1 MSKKII
7 YISIPMIG
15 HEEQTQR
22 QHAAYWQRY
31 WEQRGYEVVNPF
43 ILADMLKASY
53 MNIAGREPTYAEYLH
68 EDLINLEWCS
78 DIFMCNG
85 WTNSFGC
92 MEECD
97 KSIAHKI
104 KFHFESK
111 MLID

>member
-1 MSKKII
+1 MTGYDDII
-7 YISIPMIG
+7 
-15 HEEQTQR
+15 QR
-22 QHAAYWQRY
+22 TKADVWQRY
-31 WEQRGYEVVNPF
+31 WEERGYKVVNPYD
-43 ILADMLKASY
+43 LADMLKASY
-53 MNIAGREPTYAEYLH
+53 ANIVKREPTDAEYLH